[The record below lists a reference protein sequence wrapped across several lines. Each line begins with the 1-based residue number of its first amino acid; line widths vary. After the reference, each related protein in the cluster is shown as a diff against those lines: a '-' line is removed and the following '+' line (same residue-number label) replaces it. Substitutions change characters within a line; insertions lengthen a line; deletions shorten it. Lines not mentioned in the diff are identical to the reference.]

1 MQKVCRVR
9 LLQLCPRLL
18 HLQSFSN
25 VNPLVSLQ
33 VLSSAEALP
42 TLAAVVRFL
51 PRVDPLVFLQV
62 SRLAEAPPTLYAA
75 VRLLP
80 CVTPLVDPQVGH
92 PAERFPT
99 HYTEVEAASADM
111 IQTDFSTVDR
121 GSPVAVDDTLPP
133 IGGEI

>member
-18 HLQSFSN
+18 QLQSFSN

-51 PRVDPLVFLQV
+51 PCVDPPVFLQV

-75 VRLLP
+75 VRFLP

-92 PAERFPT
+92 PAERFPA
-99 HYTEVEAASADM
+99 HDTEMEAASANM
-111 IQTDFSTVDR
+111 IQTDLPTVDR
-121 GSPVAVDDTLPP
+121 AGPVAVDDAMPP